1 MSKFLLSTILLLQT
15 FTPSIVGGGELSNEI
30 ISDRWL
36 TYNNALD
43 MERAIL
49 ERERIK
55 DVLMS
60 ERKSKLIITKSKI
73 SRYFSTVNSK
83 LYWSNYTRVI
93 SHLESSHRYDVVNQF
108 GYLGKYQIN
117 KKYLLAFGYEGSDN
131 DFLQDKLSQE
141 LVMANYTY
149 KNINYISKYN
159 LTRYI
164 GKEINGIEVTLF
176 GLMAS
181 AHLVG
186 IKNLNTYL
194 NTNGEVI
201 AKDGNDTSIEKYMK
215 IFS

>member
-1 MSKFLLSTILLLQT
+1 MSKFLLSTVLLLQT
-15 FTPSIVGGGELSNEI
+15 FTPSIVGGGELSTEI

-49 ERERIK
+49 EREKIK
-55 DVLMS
+55 EALVA
-60 ERKSKLIITKSKI
+60 ERKGKLRIAEYKI
-73 SRYFSTVNSK
+73 SRYFRTVDRG
-83 LYWSNYTRVI
+83 LHWSNYTRVI
-93 SHLESSHRYDVVNQF
+93 SHLESSHRYDVVNQY

-117 KKYLLAFGYEGSDN
+117 KKYLNAFGFNGTKNE
-131 DFLQDKLSQE
+131 FLQDELSQE

-149 KNINYISKYN
+149 KNIHFIKKYN

-164 GKEINGIEVTLF
+164 GQEINGIEVTLF
-176 GLMAS
+176 GMMAS

-186 IKNLNTYL
+186 IKNLNSYL

-215 IFS
+215 VFS